1 MKSGQDAI
9 ELTDQVLMFANE
21 LEVYGD
27 ANRYPDI
34 CNMAQSLSG
43 EAAKLKY
50 LLTLS

>member
-1 MKSGQDAI
+1 
-9 ELTDQVLMFANE
+9 MFANE
-21 LEVYGD
+21 LEVFGD
-27 ANRYPDI
+27 ANMYPDI